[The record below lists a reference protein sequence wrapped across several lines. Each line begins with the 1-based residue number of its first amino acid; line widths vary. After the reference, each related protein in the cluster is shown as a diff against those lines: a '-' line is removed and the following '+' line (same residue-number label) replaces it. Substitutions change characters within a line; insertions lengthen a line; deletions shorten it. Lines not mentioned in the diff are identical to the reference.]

1 MGTGRMSR
9 SINPGGFWVLGLAAL
24 TAAGCDR
31 GPHTDAQPL
40 RIAAA
45 ADLQR
50 VLPRLI
56 ERFEK
61 QTATTTTL
69 TFDASGRLAEQI
81 KAGAPFDLF
90 LSANMKFVSDLAA
103 ARLVEPES
111 VKPYTRGS
119 LVLCLHSAVGEQV
132 RGMADLS
139 RPEIKRIAI
148 ANPEYAPYGV
158 AARQALERAGLW
170 SILESKIVR
179 ASSVGQA
186 LTYVQNGDA
195 EAALV
200 SHALV
205 APEARFIEVDAG
217 LYDPLIQA
225 LGIVAASKQRNR
237 AAALAQFILGD
248 EGQAILRENGFLNL
262 DSAPGP
268 AGKAASKSQ
277 DQSTR

>member
-1 MGTGRMSR
+1 MCR
-9 SINPGGFWVLGLAAL
+9 SIIAGGLWVLGLAAL

-31 GPHTDAQPL
+31 SPPAAAQPL

-45 ADLQR
+45 SDLQR

-56 ERFEK
+56 ERF
-61 QTATTTTL
+61 QSQAPTTVKPTL
-69 TFDASGRLAEQI
+69 TLEASGQLAEQI

-90 LSANMKFVSDLAA
+90 LSANVKFVSDLAA
-103 ARLVEPES
+103 AGLVEPAS
-111 VKPYTRGS
+111 VRPYARGS
-119 LVLCLHSAVGEQV
+119 LVLCLHRAAGDQV
-132 RGMADLS
+132 RGLADLS

-170 SILESKIVR
+170 SSLESKIVR
-179 ASSVGQA
+179 ANSVRQA
-186 LTYVQNGDA
+186 MIYVQNGDA

-205 APEARFIEVDAG
+205 APEVRVIEVDAA

-225 LGIVAASKQRNR
+225 LGIVAATKQPDR
-237 AAALAQFILGD
+237 ARALAQFILGG
-248 EGQAILRENGFLNL
+248 EGQAILRESGFLNL
-262 DSAPGP
+262 DASPGP
-268 AGKAASKSQ
+268 SGSAASKSR

>member
-1 MGTGRMSR
+1 MCR
-9 SINPGGFWVLGLAAL
+9 SIVPGSLWVLGLAAL

-31 GPHTDAQPL
+31 GPRADAQPL

-45 ADLQR
+45 SDLQR

-56 ERFEK
+56 ERF
-61 QTATTTTL
+61 QNQAPTTMTPTL

-90 LSANMKFVSDLAA
+90 LSANVKFVTDLAA
-103 ARLVEPES
+103 AGLVEPAS
-111 VKPYTRGS
+111 VQPYARGS
-119 LVLCLHSAVGEQV
+119 LVLCLHRAVGDQV
-132 RGMADLS
+132 RGLADLS
-139 RPEIKRIAI
+139 GPEIKRIAI
-148 ANPEYAPYGV
+148 ANPDYAPYGL

-170 SILESKIVR
+170 SRLESKIVR
-179 ASSVGQA
+179 ANSVRQA
-186 LTYVQNGDA
+186 MIYVQNGDA

-205 APEARFIEVDAG
+205 APEVRVIEVDAA

-225 LGIVAASKQRNR
+225 LGIVAATKQHDR
-237 AAALAQFILGD
+237 ARALAQFILGG
-248 EGQAILRENGFLNL
+248 EGQAILRESGFLNL
-262 DSAPGP
+262 DASPGP
-268 AGKAASKSQ
+268 SGSAASKSR

>member
-1 MGTGRMSR
+1 MSR
-9 SINPGGFWVLGLAAL
+9 SIIPGGLWGLGLAAL

-31 GPHTDAQPL
+31 GPRTDAQPL

-56 ERFEK
+56 ERF
-61 QTATTTTL
+61 QNQAATTTTL
-69 TFDASGRLAEQI
+69 TIDASGRLAEQI

-90 LSANMKFVSDLAA
+90 LSANVKFVSDLAA
-103 ARLVEPES
+103 AGLVEPAS
-111 VKPYTRGS
+111 VRPYARGS
-119 LVLCLHSAVGEQV
+119 LVLCLHRAAGDQV
-132 RGMADLS
+132 RGLADLS

-170 SILESKIVR
+170 SSLQSKIVR
-179 ASSVGQA
+179 ANSVGQA
-186 LTYVQNGDA
+186 LIYVQNGDA

-200 SHALV
+200 SQALV
-205 APEARFIEVDAG
+205 APEIRVIEVDAA

-225 LGIVAASKQRNR
+225 LGIVAATNQHDR
-237 AAALAQFILGD
+237 ASALAQFILGG
-248 EGQAILRENGFLNL
+248 EGQAILRESGFLSL
-262 DSAPGP
+262 DAAPGP
-268 AGKAASKSQ
+268 SGSAAPISRDQSKS
-277 DQSTR
+277 TR